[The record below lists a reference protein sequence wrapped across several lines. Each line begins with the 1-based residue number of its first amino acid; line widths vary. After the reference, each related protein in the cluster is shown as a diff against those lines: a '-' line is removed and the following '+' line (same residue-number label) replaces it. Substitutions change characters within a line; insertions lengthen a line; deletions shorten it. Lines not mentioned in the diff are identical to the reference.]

1 MKRFIASTKIFSHPK
16 PREQVYHLLSANPF
30 RGSIFLNTKCNEQGY
45 ILFFLAHRT
54 KRHYHSTK
62 YKHFHAIIYSCGSD
76 SIQRPV
82 YCQSP
87 AFDNRVTDALRLCGT
102 PDERRATGGAQTRH
116 IHARKQ
122 PGDGFR
128 ERMRPQHARCGNSGQ
143 DDRGC
148 LILKK
153 DLQNQKILFLV
164 TTLKAFTIIFPA
176 STCPSGG
183 GTGRGL

>member
-87 AFDNRVTDALRLCGT
+87 AFDNRVT
-102 PDERRATGGAQTRH
+102 
-116 IHARKQ
+116 
-122 PGDGFR
+122 FR

>member
-87 AFDNRVTDALRLCGT
+87 AFDNRVTV
-102 PDERRATGGAQTRH
+102 
-116 IHARKQ
+116 
-122 PGDGFR
+122 R

>member
-87 AFDNRVTDALRLCGT
+87 AFDNRFQPIAYKDT
-102 PDERRATGGAQTRH
+102 RATLEKFFAGKEGKTIYSYLKPLTLVDEDKSIFGLYAKSGVPRCVIIGKNGVIAYVGIGSSEEGLKEVAQTL
-116 IHARKQ
+116 
-122 PGDGFR
+122 R
-128 ERMRPQHARCGNSGQ
+128 EELA
-143 DDRGC
+143 
-148 LILKK
+148 K
-153 DLQNQKILFLV
+153 
-164 TTLKAFTIIFPA
+164 
-176 STCPSGG
+176 
-183 GTGRGL
+183 